1 MTLYKKE
8 PVMGMESRRQGKM
21 PAKIIEKRKQIKK
34 KTRHIVI

>member
-1 MTLYKKE
+1 
-8 PVMGMESRRQGKM
+8 MESIRQERYPHPSKKTIKI

>member
-1 MTLYKKE
+1 
-8 PVMGMESRRQGKM
+8 MGMESRRQGKM